1 MGILNRRVFREIAS
15 GALLGAVLFTF
26 VLFLQRIGRLFELL
40 VRSSASLSTVAE
52 LFALVLPP
60 TLPFTVPIGV
70 LVGILLGLSR
80 MSSDGEITAM
90 RSAGIPSRRLLFPV
104 ILFAAFATV
113 ITAAASLWLTPWSIR
128 ETYRIVNRLAAAQL
142 TAEIQPRVFEEQFP
156 NKILYVADVVSGTKV
171 RWRNVFMA
179 DLTPPAERRAGAGE
193 TGEGPRI
200 TVAREAIAVPDVA
213 RNSIQLS
220 MIDGSTHEAAKDPA
234 EYYNSAFPR
243 GDQVLDASPPDER
256 RARPFQETD
265 TPPLFRIAKDSV
277 DARIELHQRLALPPA
292 CILLALVGLPLGVSV
307 RKAGKSSALVL
318 TVFLAFL
325 YYMGLISLIG
335 LAREKTLPVE
345 LAVWTPNALF
355 ALGGLLLAW
364 RLEKPGDRDV
374 VGAIRGRLGSAW
386 RWLRDRFVHTKNG
399 LRNDATAGRMP
410 LLPQVLDTYILSSFL
425 VFLTLSLTSF
435 VLMTH
440 VFTFFELLSDIIK
453 NHIPM
458 TRVLTYLVFLT
469 PKLIYDSTPISVMV
483 AVLVTFG
490 VLTKHNEVIAFRACG
505 VSIHRLAIPILLAS
519 TLLSVTLFAFDYYYI
534 PHANR
539 IQDAI
544 RAEIKGR
551 PVQTYLRPDRKWIFG
566 QGPRIYYYRYFDPVA
581 NMMAGVSVYYLEPGS
596 FRLRRH
602 ITAEQARWSPT
613 LRTWVFENGWSRDIR
628 GIQESNFQQ
637 FQATTFPE
645 LNEPPGWFLKEV
657 KQDKQMNFQELSAYI
672 GELRQS
678 GFDTVRL
685 SVQFHKKFSVP
696 LFALI
701 LAMISFPF
709 AFVAGNRGA
718 LAGVGVS
725 FGIAIAYWAVSQ
737 LFEQIG
743 NVNQLPATLAAWAPD
758 AVFSLAGMYLI
769 ARMRT

>member
-1 MGILNRRVFREIAS
+1 
-15 GALLGAVLFTF
+15 
-26 VLFLQRIGRLFELL
+26 
-40 VRSSASLSTVAE
+40 
-52 LFALVLPP
+52 
-60 TLPFTVPIGV
+60 
-70 LVGILLGLSR
+70 
-80 MSSDGEITAM
+80 
-90 RSAGIPSRRLLFPV
+90 
-104 ILFAAFATV
+104 
-113 ITAAASLWLTPWSIR
+113 
-128 ETYRIVNRLAAAQL
+128 
-142 TAEIQPRVFEEQFP
+142 
-156 NKILYVADVVSGTKV
+156 
-171 RWRNVFMA
+171 
-179 DLTPPAERRAGAGE
+179 
-193 TGEGPRI
+193 
-200 TVAREAIAVPDVA
+200 
-213 RNSIQLS
+213 
-220 MIDGSTHEAAKDPA
+220 
-234 EYYNSAFPR
+234 
-243 GDQVLDASPPDER
+243 
-256 RARPFQETD
+256 
-265 TPPLFRIAKDSV
+265 
-277 DARIELHQRLALPPA
+277 
-292 CILLALVGLPLGVSV
+292 
-307 RKAGKSSALVL
+307 
-318 TVFLAFL
+318 
-325 YYMGLISLIG
+325 
-335 LAREKTLPVE
+335 
-345 LAVWTPNALF
+345 
-355 ALGGLLLAW
+355 
-364 RLEKPGDRDV
+364 
-374 VGAIRGRLGSAW
+374 
-386 RWLRDRFVHTKNG
+386 
-399 LRNDATAGRMP
+399 
-410 LLPQVLDTYILSSFL
+410 
-425 VFLTLSLTSF
+425 
-435 VLMTH
+435 
-440 VFTFFELLSDIIK
+440 
-453 NHIPM
+453 
-458 TRVLTYLVFLT
+458 
-469 PKLIYDSTPISVMV
+469 MV

-505 VSIHRLAIPILLAS
+505 VSIHRLAIPIMLAS
-519 TLLSVTLFAFDYYYI
+519 TLLSITLFAFDYYYI